1 MTIMKG
7 TGVALITPFK
17 KDLSIDFDALSNII
31 ENCIS
36 GGVNY
41 LVALGTTGETATL
54 NETEKNQIYKFIVEQ
69 VNKRVPCVAGIGGND
84 TRAICST
91 LDQFN
96 YNGFDAIL
104 SVSPY
109 YNKPNQEGI
118 FLHYTEVAAHSKVP
132 VILYNVPGRTGSNM
146 AVATTLKLAENQNII
161 AIKEASGNPE
171 QFMDII
177 QAKPANFYVISGDD
191 NLTLPFV
198 AMGMSGVI
206 SVIAQA
212 YPKAFS
218 NMVQLGL
225 NGEFTD
231 AKKIHYQLY
240 SMMKAIF
247 MDGNP
252 GGIKAL
258 LEIQGVCKHYVRL
271 PLAPVKQE
279 LYTYLQELHQ
289 QLKSN

>member
-1 MTIMKG
+1 MKG

-17 KDLSIDFDALSNII
+17 KDLSIDFDGLSNII

-54 NETEKNQIYKFIVEQ
+54 NETEKNQIYRFIVEQ
-69 VNKRVPCVAGIGGND
+69 VNKRVPCIAGIGGND
-84 TRAICST
+84 TRAICNQ
-91 LDQFN
+91 LNHFN
-96 YNGFDAIL
+96 YAGYDAIL

-118 FLHYTEVAAHSKVP
+118 FLHYTEVAAHSNVP

-146 AVATTLKLAENQNII
+146 SVATTLRLAENPNIV

-198 AMGMSGVI
+198 SMGMSGVI

-218 NMVQLGL
+218 NMVQMGV
-225 NGEFTD
+225 NGEIAE

-240 SMMKAIF
+240 AMMKAIF

-258 LEIQGVCKHYVRL
+258 LEIQGICSQFVRL
-271 PLAPVKQE
+271 PLAPVKEDVYTFIQE
-279 LYTYLQELHQ
+279 LEH
-289 QLKSN
+289 QLKNN

>member
-1 MTIMKG
+1 MKG

-31 ENCIS
+31 ENCIA
-36 GGVNY
+36 GGVDY

-54 NETEKNQIYKFIVEQ
+54 TEIEKKSVYQFVVEQ
-69 VNKRVPCVAGIGGND
+69 VNKRVACVAGIGGND
-84 TRAICST
+84 TASICNY
-91 LDQFN
+91 LNQFN

-118 FLHYTEVAAHSKVP
+118 FLHYTEVAKHSQVP

-146 AVATTLKLAENQNII
+146 SVSTTLKLAQINNII

-177 QAKPANFYVISGDD
+177 HAKASSFNVISGDD
-191 NLTLPFV
+191 NLTLPFI

-218 NMVQLGL
+218 EMVKLGL
-225 NGEFTD
+225 KGEIEQ
-231 AKKIHYQLY
+231 ARKIHYHLY
-240 SMMKAIF
+240 DIMKGIF
-247 MDGNP
+247 LDGNP

-258 LEIQGVCKHYVRL
+258 LEIQGICSNYVRL
-271 PLAPVKQE
+271 PLAPVNQSVYNHLKE
-279 LYTYLQELHQ
+279 LNQ
-289 QLKSN
+289 KIGF